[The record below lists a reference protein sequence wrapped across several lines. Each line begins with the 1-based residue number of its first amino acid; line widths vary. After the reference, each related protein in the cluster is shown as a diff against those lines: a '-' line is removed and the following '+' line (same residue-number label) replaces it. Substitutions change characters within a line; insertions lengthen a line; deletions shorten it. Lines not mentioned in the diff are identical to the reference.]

1 MTAMKDLVIA
11 LDAIPSILA
20 STTVT
25 NARPGAVV
33 RRRAATSAAIG
44 APAQACS
51 SLRRSPRAAP
61 RRVGADVER
70 WTATRCPSA
79 ALAAL

>member
-1 MTAMKDLVIA
+1 MKDPVIA

-25 NARPGAVV
+25 NAHPGAPAVV

-44 APAQACS
+44 APAQARS
-51 SLRRSPRAAP
+51 SLRRSPQAAP
-61 RRVGADVER
+61 RRVGAHVER